1 MDELVILRGPD
12 LLRTRA
18 KIEQKL
24 RITHEITPRVF
35 VVDGEQAEITALL
48 GDPDIGFAEALLRE
62 GTAPPDLTQAE
73 RLFAEAW
80 LKRRE
85 PKQPRG
91 EGLNWG
97 SKDFDAP

>member
-12 LLRTRA
+12 PQRVRA
-18 KIEQKL
+18 RIEQKL
-24 RITHEITPRVF
+24 RVTHEATPRVF
-35 VVDGEQAEITALL
+35 VVDGEQREIEALSGDPEIGFGAALL
-48 GDPDIGFAEALLRE
+48 QE
-62 GTAPPDLTQAE
+62 GADLTPAE